1 MVRKQIYFY
10 GMVQGVGFRY
20 RAVQAARLLGLT
32 GSVRNESDGSV
43 SMQVQG
49 KQQDIDQ
56 MIEMIRR
63 GTYVDIERMEV
74 KEMIPEE
81 HESGFYVYD

>member
-1 MVRKQIYFY
+1 MVRKEICFY

-20 RAVQAARLLGLT
+20 RAVQAARMLGLT

-49 KQQDIDQ
+49 GQQDIDR

-63 GTYVDIERMEV
+63 GTYIDIERMEV
-74 KEMIPEE
+74 REMLPEE

>member
-1 MVRKQIYFY
+1 MVRKEICFY

-20 RAVQAARLLGLT
+20 RAVQAARMLGLT

-49 KQQDIDQ
+49 GQQDIDR

-63 GTYVDIERMEV
+63 GTYIDIERMEV
-74 KEMIPEE
+74 REMIPEE
-81 HESGFYVYD
+81 HESVFYVYD

>member
-20 RAVQAARLLGLT
+20 RAVQAARMLGLT

-49 KQQDIDQ
+49 GQQDIDR

-63 GTYVDIERMEV
+63 GTYIDIERMEV
-74 KEMIPEE
+74 REMMPEE